1 MLHHGTGGMR
11 GSGQSDLDEMSRGKT
26 YDHRVVIRTIR
37 YILPYKKEVLLAI
50 LGMLAYSSVT
60 AAIPWLIKTGIDEY
74 ILLGDL
80 DGLNII
86 ALVFGILLCVH
97 FIANYSHLLLLERI
111 GQQVLL
117 DLRTELFSY
126 LQKQSM
132 TFYNR
137 FKVGQIMS
145 RSQNDVQALNE
156 FINILTGSL
165 ADIFSLIGI
174 IVVMIVMDPIL
185 ALISF
190 GLTPFM
196 ILALS
201 IWQRYARPAFL
212 GVRAA
217 ISRVNG
223 LLQENLSGVRVI
235 QSMNRHEQNMKS
247 FNNLNRS
254 YLRAQLKATR
264 LSSGVMPLMEV
275 FTGLALASIVVF
287 GGQLVLNK
295 EIEVGVLV
303 AFALF
308 IQRFFDPIRMLT
320 MQYSGLQRA
329 MAAGDRIF
337 ELLDTPIDL
346 IDKDNALDIP
356 PIAGK
361 VEYKGVSFHYQSGQP
376 VIRNVNLT
384 VEPGEMVAFVG
395 ATGAGKTTIVGLL
408 SRFFD
413 VTEGQIMVDGHDI
426 RDITRDSLAKQ
437 TGMVLQEPFLF
448 SGTIGENIRYRETGA
463 SQSQVE
469 LAAQSVGLHDFIV
482 GLPQGYDSI
491 LEERGGNLS
500 FGQRQL
506 ISFARALVANPRILI
521 LDEATASVDTE
532 TEQMIQQAISN
543 LLVNRTSFVIAH
555 RLSTIENAD
564 KIVVMEQGEIIE
576 TGTHAQLLAL
586 NGTYNAYYTQYQ
598 DQTG

>member
-1 MLHHGTGGMR
+1 M
-11 GSGQSDLDEMSRGKT
+11 
-26 YDHRVVIRTIR
+26 
-37 YILPYKKEVLLAI
+37 A
-50 LGMLAYSSVT
+50 
-60 AAIPWLIKTGIDEY
+60 
-74 ILLGDL
+74 
-80 DGLNII
+80 
-86 ALVFGILLCVH
+86 
-97 FIANYSHLLLLERI
+97 
-111 GQQVLL
+111 
-117 DLRTELFSY
+117 
-126 LQKQSM
+126 
-132 TFYNR
+132 
-137 FKVGQIMS
+137 
-145 RSQNDVQALNE
+145 E
-156 FINILTGSL
+156 FQ
-165 ADIFSLIGI
+165 
-174 IVVMIVMDPIL
+174 IVV
-185 ALISF
+185 
-190 GLTPFM
+190 
-196 ILALS
+196 
-201 IWQRYARPAFL
+201 
-212 GVRAA
+212 
-217 ISRVNG
+217 
-223 LLQENLSGVRVI
+223 
-235 QSMNRHEQNMKS
+235 
-247 FNNLNRS
+247 
-254 YLRAQLKATR
+254 
-264 LSSGVMPLMEV
+264 
-275 FTGLALASIVVF
+275 
-287 GGQLVLNK
+287 
-295 EIEVGVLV
+295 
-303 AFALF
+303 
-308 IQRFFDPIRMLT
+308 
-320 MQYSGLQRA
+320 
-329 MAAGDRIF
+329 
-337 ELLDTPIDL
+337 
-346 IDKDNALDIP
+346 
-356 PIAGK
+356 
-361 VEYKGVSFHYQSGQP
+361 
-376 VIRNVNLT
+376 
-384 VEPGEMVAFVG
+384 VG
-395 ATGAGKTTIVGLL
+395 ATGAGKTTIGGLL